1 MKIEDLKVGTKLKVI
16 KNYKGNGIML
26 RQGEVIKIKKA
37 LEGETYSVSTPY
49 YYSPIVVPKEALLEC
64 CVRITFIKCDDGWRE
79 EIYGAIFNK
88 EARNNGIEKTVP
100 LSSRLCTDQLLHANS
115 ISSKTTINRSK
126 YNVEISLTFDGKK
139 YTVGDF
145 VRVKVDGDNYYGK
158 IKEVNATTIRLTK
171 LSSNNVYTIE
181 LDKIAEMENI
191 G

>member
-26 RQGEVIKIKKA
+26 RQGEVIKIKKV
-37 LEGETYSVSTPY
+37 LESETYSVSTPY

-64 CVRITFIKCDDGWRE
+64 CVKVEFIRCNNKND
-79 EIYGAIFNK
+79 IYTYVDLINARDEAYDKIF
-88 EARNNGIEKTVP
+88 EKTKEGKV
-100 LSSRLCTDQLLHANS
+100 
-115 ISSKTTINRSK
+115 K
-126 YNVEISLTFDGKK
+126 YKVEISITFDGKK
-139 YTVGDF
+139 YTIGDF

-158 IKEVNATTIRLTK
+158 IKEINTTTIQLAK
-171 LSSNNVYTIE
+171 LSSKGKYTIE